1 MFGGKDYIG
10 GLVANRFEIDGSE
23 IEKGRCV
30 SMVIRKATVEDVEQL
45 VEVRRQFQE
54 TVKGTRG
61 SEFFAQAVEGYLRKH
76 VPLGTCVV
84 WLAEDNGEIVSCAM
98 LALVEE
104 LPVLGNLSGRVG
116 FLHNVYTNP
125 RYRRQGLAQQ
135 IVVNCLQSAKEWG
148 VGRVCLGATEQGRSL
163 YEKLGFKALN
173 DEMQLDF

>member
-1 MFGGKDYIG
+1 
-10 GLVANRFEIDGSE
+10 
-23 IEKGRCV
+23 
-30 SMVIRKATVEDVEQL
+30 MVIRKATVEDVEQL

-76 VPLGTCVV
+76 VLLGTCVV

-148 VGRVCLGATEQGRSL
+148 AGRVCLGATEQGRPL
-163 YEKLGFKALN
+163 YEKLGFKSLN